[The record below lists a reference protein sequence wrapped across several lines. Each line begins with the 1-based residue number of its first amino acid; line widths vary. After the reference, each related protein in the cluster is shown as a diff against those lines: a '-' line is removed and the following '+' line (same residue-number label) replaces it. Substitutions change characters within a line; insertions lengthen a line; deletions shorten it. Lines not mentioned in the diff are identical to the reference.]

1 VGGGFGG
8 GGGFAGAVQK
18 FKFQRKFR
26 LHEAPVHSVAMAP
39 TGDMVATASWDS
51 TCKLYSFN
59 TDSVVCTLG
68 DCETG
73 EEGKM
78 GGLYCVAF
86 AKTVGDIIGCTS
98 ADKSVYLWNYQTG
111 RLSAKLL
118 GHTDEVNGL
127 DFHSSQTVMC
137 SASDDGKAI
146 IWDFQEG
153 ITLRQ
158 LDKHTKAVY
167 GCAFLGAEN
176 QYLVATCCFDQ
187 KTRVFDMRDK
197 SIAAM
202 LQRQ

>member
-1 VGGGFGG
+1 
-8 GGGFAGAVQK
+8 
-18 FKFQRKFR
+18 
-26 LHEAPVHSVAMAP
+26 M
-39 TGDMVATASWDS
+39 T
-51 TCKLYSFN
+51 KLYNLN

-86 AKTVGDIIGCTS
+86 AKTVPDVIGCTS
-98 ADKSVYLWNYQTG
+98 ADKSVYLWNIQTG

-137 SASDDGKAI
+137 TASDDCKAI

-153 ITLRQ
+153 ITLRT

-167 GCAFLGAEN
+167 GATFLGSAGGDN
-176 QYLVATCCFDQ
+176 FQYMVATCCFDQ
-187 KTRVFDMRDK
+187 KCR
-197 SIAAM
+197 I
-202 LQRQ
+202 